1 MFAEPRGLRWI
12 WTRPSNPLCLVPNSG
27 ASGAPHLHFTMSDR
41 DGFSIPGRYQFEVLS
56 TSGWQVLDGLNV
68 EEGWNFRPAAE

>member
-1 MFAEPRGLRWI
+1 
-12 WTRPSNPLCLVPNSG
+12 
-27 ASGAPHLHFTMSDR
+27 MSDR